1 MYRYLLGAI
10 MVLFSSVSVLAQ
22 ADIEIHI
29 KNYESD
35 TMILGY
41 YLADKMLVK
50 DSIIRKEGES
60 TFRYTQDT
68 LMDPGM
74 YMVVSVPE
82 GMFYQVLVGEDQEEQ
97 NFKVIIDTLTE
108 QEIFF
113 DGSQENYI
121 FYEYLN
127 YITASRKEVARLDDV
142 LSRTDTVLRT
152 VRDQLEEDKVM
163 LDIMVK
169 QKQNKLLEEHP
180 ESIAAIL
187 VSSNLPFNFPEF
199 TGTPEEIQDKR
210 YRHYKSRYFDNIN
223 LDHPAVLRTPVIH
236 QRIDYYLDN
245 LTLIE
250 ADSVISSVD
259 TVLAKMEGNPELYRY
274 YLSYFLNKYGNSK
287 YIGLDAVYVHLA
299 LNYYGK
305 DKAPWITEENKQ
317 EIISNAKKI
326 EPILIGKP
334 APDFTI
340 YEEDGTPITL
350 SELDDRY
357 TVLIFW
363 KPNCGHCTKAMP
375 HVIDFDKKWKEKGVK
390 TITIC
395 TKNGKDFKSCWEDVR
410 KKNMQSLINGA
421 DQYGKSR
428 ILSKYYATSTPK
440 IFIIDKDKNI
450 KLKKIPA
457 ENLDAVME
465 QMYLEDEKRAMSQ
478 GEE

>member
-1 MYRYLLGAI
+1 MYRYLLAAI
-10 MVLFSSVSVLAQ
+10 MVLFSTVTALGQV
-22 ADIEIHI
+22 DIEIDI
-29 KNYESD
+29 RNYESD

-50 DSIIRKEGES
+50 DSVIREDGATS
-60 TFRYTQDT
+60 FRYTQDS
-68 LMDPGM
+68 LLDPGM

-82 GMFYQVLVGEDQEEQ
+82 GMFYQVLVGQDQEEQ
-97 NFKVIIDTLTE
+97 NFKVVIDTTTE
-108 QEIFF
+108 QEIYFS
-113 DGSQENYI
+113 GTEENQT

-127 YITASRKEVARLDDV
+127 YVTESRKEVERLDDV
-142 LSRTDTVLRT
+142 LSKTDTVLKS
-152 VRDQLEEDKVM
+152 VIDQLEEDKVM

-169 QKQNKLLEEHP
+169 QKQNKLLTEHP

-187 VSSNLPFNFPEF
+187 VSSNLPFDFPEF
-199 TGTPEEIQDKR
+199 TGTPEEIQDQR
-210 YRHYKSRYFDNIN
+210 YRHYKARYFDNIN

-236 QRIDYYLDN
+236 QRVEYYLDN

-250 ADSVISSVD
+250 ADSVIASVD
-259 TVLAKMEGNPELYRY
+259 TILSKMEGNPELYRY
-274 YLSYFLNKYGNSK
+274 YLSFLLNKYGNSK

-305 DKAPWITEENKQ
+305 DKAPWVTEENKK
-317 EIISNAKKI
+317 EIVSNAKKI

-340 YEEDGTPITL
+340 HEEDGTPITL
-350 SELDDRY
+350 SELDNRY
-357 TVLIFW
+357 TILVFW

-375 HVIDFDKKWKEKGVK
+375 HIIDFNKKWKDKGVE
-390 TITIC
+390 TIAIC
-395 TKNGKDFKSCWEDVR
+395 TKNGKDFKSCWDDV
-410 KKNMQSLINGA
+410 KKKGMDELINGG

-440 IFIIDKDKNI
+440 IFIIDQDKNI
-450 KLKKIPA
+450 RLKKIPA

-478 GEE
+478 EK